1 MRLAI
6 ALALALPAAALAA
19 EPEPL
24 VANVAARESLS
35 LDGTWRSIVD
45 PYQSGLL
52 NFHDAPLRDG
62 YFKDRKPATPRDL
75 VEYDF
80 DTSPTLQVPGD
91 WNSQRRELLY
101 YEGTVWYRRLFEF
114 APVPGRRHFLHF
126 GAVAQRARVFLNG
139 DLVGEHEGGFTP
151 FGFEVGR
158 RLVAGRNSLVVQA
171 DNTRRREAIPTLQTD
186 WWNYGGLTRPVRLV
200 SVPETFV
207 RDYFVQLERGSRR
220 VVAGWVQ
227 LDGPQAAGQEVRV
240 RIPEAG
246 VAVRARTD
254 AGGRAALRF
263 EADLAP
269 WSPERPKLYEVEIAG
284 GTDSVRDAIGF
295 RSLEV
300 RGRDIL
306 LNGRPVFLR
315 GVCLH
320 EEAPYRAGRAFSR
333 EDAQT
338 LLGWAKELG
347 ANFVRLAHYPHSE
360 AMVREADRLGLVVW
374 SEIPVYWSIA
384 WDDPRALASARQQL
398 VENVTRDRN
407 RAAVALWSV
416 ANETPPGE
424 ARERFLGALVDDVRR
439 LDPTRLVTAALLA
452 RYSDPRTLSID
463 DPIGARLDVIAN
475 NEYIGWYDGPPE
487 KADTLS
493 VTTPH
498 DKPLIMSE
506 FGAGALYGL
515 HAAPDVR
522 WSEEYQ
528 ASVYE
533 HQLAMLERIPF
544 LRGIAP
550 WILMDFRSPRRVLP
564 GIQDG
569 FNRKGLLSDRGQRKQ
584 AFHVLQK
591 HYRER
596 AAREQAQPG
605 S

>member
-1 MRLAI
+1 VR
-6 ALALALPAAALAA
+6 LALAMALVLPATLPAA

-24 VANVAARESLS
+24 IANVAARESLS
-35 LDGTWRSIVD
+35 LDGTWRTIVD
-45 PYQSGLL
+45 PYQSGLRS
-52 NFHDAPLRDG
+52 FHDALLRDG
-62 YFKDRKPATPRDL
+62 YFKDRKAAKPSDL

-80 DTSPTLQVPGD
+80 DTSPTLRVPGD
-91 WNSQRRELLY
+91 WNSQRLELLY
-101 YEGTVWYRRLFEF
+101 YEGTLWYRRRFSF
-114 APVPGRRHFLHF
+114 TPAAGRRYFLHF

-139 DLVGEHEGGFTP
+139 ELVGEHEGGFTP
-151 FGFEVGR
+151 FSFEVGAKLR
-158 RLVAGRNSLVVQA
+158 AGDNSLVVQA

-186 WWNYGGLTRPVRLV
+186 WWNYGGITRPVSLV
-200 SVPETFV
+200 SLPETFV
-207 RDYFVQLERGSRR
+207 RDYLVQLERGSQR

-227 LDGPQAAGQEVRV
+227 LDGPQAGDREVVV
-240 RIPEAG
+240 RIPEAKL
-246 VAVRARTD
+246 AARARTD
-254 AGGRAALRF
+254 AAGRAQLRF
-263 EADLAP
+263 EADLAL
-269 WSPERPKLYEVEIAG
+269 WSPEQPKLYDVEIASE
-284 GTDSVRDAIGF
+284 TDSVHDAIGF
-295 RSLEV
+295 RGLEV

-306 LNGRPVFLR
+306 LNGRSVFLR
-315 GVCLH
+315 GICIH
-320 EEAPYRAGRAFSR
+320 EEAPYRGGRAFSR

-360 AMVREADRLGLVVW
+360 AMVREADRLGLMVW

-398 VENVTRDRN
+398 VENVTRDKN

-416 ANETPPGE
+416 ANETPLGE
-424 ARERFLGALVDDVRR
+424 QRDRFLGELIDEVRR

-452 RYSDPRTLSID
+452 RYSDPKTLAID

-498 DKPLIMSE
+498 EKPLIMSE
-506 FGAGALYGL
+506 FGGSALYGL

-528 ASVYE
+528 ESLYE

-544 LRGIAP
+544 LRGMAP

-569 FNRKGLLSDRGQRKQ
+569 FNRKGLVSDRGQRKK
-584 AFHVLQK
+584 AFYVLQR

-596 AAREQAQPG
+596 AAREKSSAVH
-605 S
+605 